1 MTNREKALERINEYL
16 AKQEPQKVELALVD
30 DFEKLFDSATKNLMK
45 TEPQY
50 GEILDK
56 SRRLYKEIQ
65 KVDEDINL
73 AISSFNILERK
84 AKEIGLD
91 LDSKLKGNRGKLN
104 NYKKTTSQIISEL
117 KSIV

>member
-1 MTNREKALERINEYL
+1 YL

-30 DFEKLFDSATKNLMK
+30 DFEKLFDRAIKNLMK

-65 KVDEDINL
+65 KVDDDINL
-73 AISSFNILERK
+73 AIASFNILERK

-91 LDSKLKGNRGKLN
+91 L
-104 NYKKTTSQIISEL
+104 
-117 KSIV
+117 